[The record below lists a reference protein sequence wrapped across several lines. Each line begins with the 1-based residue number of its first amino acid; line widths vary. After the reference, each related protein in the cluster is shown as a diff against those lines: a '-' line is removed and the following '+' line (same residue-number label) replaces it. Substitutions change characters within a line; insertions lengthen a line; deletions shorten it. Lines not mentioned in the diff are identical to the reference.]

1 MIDENKLI
9 EILEDYKNNEWNKE
23 LYTSLPMVVDDC
35 IDFVENQPKIGGWI
49 PCSERLP
56 DNIENDSTQY
66 LITVKVGEDEYEI
79 DFGWWSKISKYD
91 NCKKK
96 WVDYF
101 GWTVRNDWDEGQGME
116 VIAWQPLPE
125 PYKGDEENEN

>member
-1 MIDENKLI
+1 MIDEKKL
-9 EILEDYKNNEWNKE
+9 LENLIPLLNEHGDM
-23 LYTSLPMVVDDC
+23 YFAGRIIGMIGS
-35 IDFVENQPKIGGWI
+35 QPKISEWI

-56 DNIENDSTQY
+56 DNIEDDSVQY
-66 LITVKVGEDEYEI
+66 LITVKVGKYEYEI

-101 GWTVRNDWDEGQGME
+101 GWTVGNDWDEGQGME

-125 PYKGDEENEN
+125 PYIGEHHD